1 VLACSHFQVSVDLF
15 EDGKVQVVD
24 VLVNQVNHEVFL
36 FRVVISPLQDNHMN
50 VVGVDDRAP
59 ALKNLH

>member
-1 VLACSHFQVSVDLF
+1 
-15 EDGKVQVVD
+15 VVD